1 MKTSNPSKLAAI
13 HVFYSN
19 LYTAKLID
27 VNYLDKMLS
36 YIHKQLS
43 ISNARSILYNITY
56 DDTIEEFKRCPR
68 KGNPGLD
75 GLPSYEILHLVIAYP
90 LCYSIVIAV

>member
-1 MKTSNPSKLAAI
+1 MKTPNPSKLAAI

-27 VNYLDKMLS
+27 VNYLDEMLS

-43 ISNARSILYNITY
+43 ISNAQSILYNITY
-56 DDTIEEFKRCPR
+56 DDIIEEFKRCPR
-68 KGNPGLD
+68 KSNPGLD
-75 GLPSYEILHLVIAYP
+75 GLPYEILHLVIACQ
-90 LCYSIVIAV
+90 LCYSIVIAF